1 MNDIEWLRALDGRIN
16 PRGNT
21 TLVQKLAAEEWLR
34 AASILHRE
42 KLIIVPHNAGMGFNF
57 GISVFEPPLYP
68 GLPCTPVLHVGGDH
82 LGMRFAEAWAML
94 SPFSHNEPNR
104 ALLALYGADEAI
116 VKFGGLVTL
125 RERDYYAY

>member
-1 MNDIEWLRALDGRIN
+1 MNDTEWLRDLDGRIN

-21 TLVQKLAAEEWLR
+21 ILVQKLAAEEWLR
-34 AASILHRE
+34 VASILRRE
-42 KLIIVPHNAGMGFNF
+42 KLVIVPHNDGMGFNF

-82 LGMRFAEAWAML
+82 LGMRFAEAWATL
-94 SPFSHNEPNR
+94 SPFSHNEPNQ
-104 ALLALYGADEAI
+104 ALLALYSTDEAI